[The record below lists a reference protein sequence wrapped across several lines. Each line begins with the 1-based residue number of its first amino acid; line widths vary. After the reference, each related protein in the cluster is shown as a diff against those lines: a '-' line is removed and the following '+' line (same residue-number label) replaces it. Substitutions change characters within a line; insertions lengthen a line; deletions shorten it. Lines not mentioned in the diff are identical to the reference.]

1 MTHSQDFRLWSLTPK
16 QQDLVN
22 ARGAALYL
30 PKWVPADLRV
40 FDTTYKCV
48 TYMHLT
54 RSAAWHY
61 LLGGI
66 YRDGPY
72 QALAALIN
80 LLALLLHVNCD
91 IVDTPS
97 PEERLKA
104 MRIVKEKVILALVL
118 FEREFPKTL
127 MVGCLHNLLHMPDQI
142 ARWNN
147 LRNFWAFFMERYA
160 RKCPILPAFTQQ

>member
-1 MTHSQDFRLWSLTPK
+1 MA
-16 QQDLVN
+16 LVN
-22 ARGAALYL
+22 ARGAALYI
-30 PKWVPADLRV
+30 PKFVPKDLRV
-40 FDTTYKCV
+40 CDTTYKCV

-66 YRDGPY
+66 FREGAYE
-72 QALAALIN
+72 ALGALID
-80 LLALLLHVNCD
+80 LLALLHHVDCD
-91 IVDTPS
+91 IVCMPS
-97 PEERLKA
+97 RKERVKA
-104 MRIVKEKVILALVL
+104 IKIIKEKVVLALVL

-160 RKCPILPAFTQQ
+160 YKFTVTSSYNTQHRT